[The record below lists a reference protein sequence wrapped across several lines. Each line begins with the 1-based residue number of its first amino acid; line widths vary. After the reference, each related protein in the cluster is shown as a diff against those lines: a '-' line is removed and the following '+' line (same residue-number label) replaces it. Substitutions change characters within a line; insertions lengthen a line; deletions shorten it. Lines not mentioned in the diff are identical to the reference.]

1 MVTTEDLSL
10 TLETSVVYIYNG
22 STKSPICPRV
32 SIGSFG
38 IMDSWTRPSLV
49 HYSKDSRTRLS
60 LVHYSNS
67 VHCVPHC
74 VPHRASGWATV
85 PASQYSYCDC
95 TVWRIVTYIQLS
107 PFAWL
112 VHARPR

>member
-38 IMDSWTRPSLV
+38 MMDSWTRPSLV

-67 VHCVPHC
+67 VHCVSHC
-74 VPHRASGWATV
+74 VPHGAPGWATV
-85 PASQYSYCDC
+85 PASQYSYCGC
-95 TVWRIVTYIQLS
+95 TVWRIVTLS
-107 PFAWL
+107 HGTASL
-112 VHARPR
+112 RVVS